1 MIVLIH
7 YFLNEDGST
16 SKIRVVDALDW
27 IGIVVAEDGMVGD
40 FLVFLKVAH
49 VAVSD

>member
-1 MIVLIH
+1 MNR
-7 YFLNEDGST
+7 YFLDGGGCT
-16 SKIRVVDALDW
+16 SKIMVVDALD
-27 IGIVVAEDGMVGD
+27 GVGVVVAEDGMVGK